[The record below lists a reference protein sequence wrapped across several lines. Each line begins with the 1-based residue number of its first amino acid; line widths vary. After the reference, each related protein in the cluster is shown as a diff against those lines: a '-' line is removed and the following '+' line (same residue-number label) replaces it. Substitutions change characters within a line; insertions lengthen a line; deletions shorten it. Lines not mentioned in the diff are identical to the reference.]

1 MPQTALNFET
11 MSDLE
16 LADHAMRREIVAI
29 RLITTRN
36 NQRLFRAAWSV
47 VRNHADAEDIVQDAY
62 MKAFTAMETY
72 TGKSSLSTWLTRI
85 VINKAIDRKR
95 QTKRQ
100 SLDLLKQGATLL
112 ETHRS
117 PGSSQIALSP
127 EAELGRKEVSLRLKD
142 AIARLP
148 DDFRMVF
155 VLREIED
162 MSVRETASV
171 LDLKEATVKTR
182 LHRAR
187 RMLRE
192 DLEPEF
198 KNIMSETIVFAGADC
213 DAMTNRVLKALDI

>member
-1 MPQTALNFET
+1 MPQTAFNYET

-16 LADHAMRREIVAI
+16 LASQAAQRNALAI

-47 VRNHADAEDIVQDAY
+47 VKNHADAEDIVQDAY

-85 VINKAIDRKR
+85 VINKAIDRQRQAKR
-95 QTKRQ
+95 RDI
-100 SLDLLKQGATLL
+100 DLLKQGATLL
-112 ETHRS
+112 EAHRS
-117 PGSSQIALSP
+117 PGSSPVALSP
-127 EAELGRKEVSLRLKD
+127 EAELGRKELSRQLKD

-148 DDFRMVF
+148 DDFRVVF

-162 MSVRETASV
+162 MSGRDTATI
-171 LDLKEATVKTR
+171 LDLKEATVKSR

-198 KNIMSETIVFAGADC
+198 RNIMSETIVFAGADC
-213 DAMTNRVLKALDI
+213 DAMTERVLIALDI